1 MLDKKSSPSC
11 RQILSFLSDKESR
24 LDSLYLSESYF
35 IQMIPSKTDSSS
47 FGLSSTFEIRESR
60 RKYQGWLFWR
70 DKKSSGKICSR
81 SQGIYPSFQLKMSL
95 SLKVDDTTAERSVG
109 KMLMSVI
116 FERFCVLCTSV
127 GLTNLTPTQCLQ
139 IPQKFSF
146 CHSFPFHC
154 DDFVHCMTA
163 QALICKQ
170 NQGALLWS
178 QFATRVQKLLK
189 SSLSCF
195 ARKNETFWVV
205 FIQCVL
211 LKSSLLVN
219 TL

>member
-1 MLDKKSSPSC
+1 
-11 RQILSFLSDKESR
+11 
-24 LDSLYLSESYF
+24 
-35 IQMIPSKTDSSS
+35 MIPSKTDSSS
-47 FGLSSTFEIRESR
+47 FGLSSTFEIREWR

-70 DKKSSGKICSR
+70 DKKKQWEDLFKKPRNLPFI
-81 SQGIYPSFQLKMSL
+81 PVENEPVF
-95 SLKVDDTTAERSVG
+95 KVDDTTAERSVG

-116 FERFCVLCTSV
+116 FERFCVLCTFV

-146 CHSFPFHC
+146 CHSFPSHC
-154 DDFVHCMTA
+154 YEIACIVW
-163 QALICKQ
+163 QRKPLICKQ